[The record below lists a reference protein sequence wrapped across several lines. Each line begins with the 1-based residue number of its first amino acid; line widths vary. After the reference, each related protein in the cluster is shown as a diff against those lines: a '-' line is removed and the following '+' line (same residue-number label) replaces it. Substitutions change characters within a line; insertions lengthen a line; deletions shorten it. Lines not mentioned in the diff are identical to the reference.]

1 MIVAITGLLSHAA
14 YNPSHDL
21 VLLPFYSLLDRLGE
35 RAAPPGA
42 VNYVRVPLALSAL
55 LFLVWFPLILGLS
68 DAAFT
73 EVAGL
78 APEGYLQRRLG
89 LSALLFRWLG
99 SALRGQGP
107 SGRGT
112 RFGRPVTVGRH
123 PALDVPDVSLS

>member
-1 MIVAITGLLSHAA
+1 VIVAITGLLSHAA

-35 RAAPPGA
+35 RAAPPGP

-78 APEGYLQRRLG
+78 APEGYLQRWLG
-89 LSALLFRWLG
+89 LSALLFGG
-99 SALRGQGP
+99 SALLYAVRVRAAAAP
-107 SGRGT
+107 ASG
-112 RFGRPVTVGRH
+112 GR
-123 PALDVPDVSLS
+123 